1 MRRAMCELMYPKPQ
15 KKKKRKN
22 HPAPIVET
30 YPGICYLC
38 AKEEGNWN
46 YQYTECHHVVF
57 GGGGRTRS
65 EENGLKVYLCRRHHK
80 EGKDAVHNCRATR
93 ERLCA
98 YLQEAYEQDHTREEW
113 MNIAYKNYL

>member
-15 KKKKRKN
+15 KKKKRKH

-57 GGGGRTRS
+57 
-65 EENGLKVYLCRRHHK
+65 
-80 EGKDAVHNCRATR
+80 
-93 ERLCA
+93 
-98 YLQEAYEQDHTREEW
+98 
-113 MNIAYKNYL
+113 

>member
-15 KKKKRKN
+15 KKKKRKH

-80 EGKDAVHNCRATR
+80 EEKTLYIIAVQPVKGYAHIYRKHTNRITH
-93 ERLCA
+93 ERSG
-98 YLQEAYEQDHTREEW
+98 
-113 MNIAYKNYL
+113 

>member
-15 KKKKRKN
+15 KKKKRKH

-38 AKEEGNWN
+38 A
-46 YQYTECHHVVF
+46 
-57 GGGGRTRS
+57 
-65 EENGLKVYLCRRHHK
+65 K

-113 MNIAYKNYL
+113 MRIAYKNYL

>member
-1 MRRAMCELMYPKPQ
+1 MTDGLMFPKTMGM
-15 KKKKRKN
+15 KKKKRQK
-22 HPAPIVET
+22 HPKPIVATE
-30 YPGICYLC
+30 PGICYLC
-38 AKEEGNWN
+38 AREGGN
-46 YQYTECHHVVF
+46 YTYQCTECHHVVF
-57 GGGGRTRS
+57 GGGGRKRS
-65 EENGLKVYLCRRHHK
+65 EGAGIKVYLCRRHHK

>member
-15 KKKKRKN
+15 KKKKRKH

-65 EENGLKVYLCRRHHK
+65 EWFKSIFVPETPQGRQRR
-80 EGKDAVHNCRATR
+80 CT
-93 ERLCA
+93 
-98 YLQEAYEQDHTREEW
+98 
-113 MNIAYKNYL
+113 